1 MGLLHH
7 TAFRMPVSPNGQMPV
22 WRKWAAGLFLFVKT
36 HLARIGQK
44 PDSWDGH
51 ENRYTMNEA

>member
-7 TAFRMPVSPNGQMPV
+7 TIFRMPV